1 MIKDLYP
8 PNYVNDIRNI
18 LGYQIYRITKLKS
31 LSVDKPFIE
40 HISKD
45 KGFDVKQNFLSDEK
59 LQTLYE
65 IFKRRIDLNLSE
77 SRIVLL
83 PDDKDY
89 NEVIDIFRV
98 QSIEN
103 ILLRKPAI
111 EFERINIEEGD
122 VYDHNRRWH
131 TDRCVDCYK
140 MFFFLNDHSKENGTY
155 EYSQGSSQ
163 MSLLRYFYEYY
174 VSLRYSL
181 SQLLRGRLE
190 TYSIFLS
197 KFMAEIVHK
206 KIVME
211 YPKNT
216 LIISNNKGF
225 HRRGRLSPNTVR
237 EQVNFD
243 FYYN

>member
-1 MIKDLYP
+1 
-8 PNYVNDIRNI
+8 
-18 LGYQIYRITKLKS
+18 
-31 LSVDKPFIE
+31 
-40 HISKD
+40 
-45 KGFDVKQNFLSDEK
+45 
-59 LQTLYE
+59 
-65 IFKRRIDLNLSE
+65 
-77 SRIVLL
+77 
-83 PDDKDY
+83 
-89 NEVIDIFRV
+89 
-98 QSIEN
+98 
-103 ILLRKPAI
+103 
-111 EFERINIEEGD
+111 
-122 VYDHNRRWH
+122 
-131 TDRCVDCYK
+131 